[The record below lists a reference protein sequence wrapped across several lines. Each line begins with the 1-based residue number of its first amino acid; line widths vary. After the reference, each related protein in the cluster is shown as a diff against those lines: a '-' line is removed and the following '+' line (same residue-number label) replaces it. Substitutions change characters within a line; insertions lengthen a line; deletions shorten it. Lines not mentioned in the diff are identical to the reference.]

1 VISHHHHR
9 KETAVTDTNHP
20 SHDQIA
26 YESWVRRHEYA
37 TASNAGSGATQ
48 ATAMQAAR

>member
-1 VISHHHHR
+1 M
-9 KETAVTDTNHP
+9 TDTNHP
-20 SHDQIA
+20 PHDQIA

>member
-1 VISHHHHR
+1 M
-9 KETAVTDTNHP
+9 TDTHRP
-20 SHDQIA
+20 SLDQVA